1 MAKMI
6 DGRLAYADRL
16 RAFAILAV
24 VLLHISANY
33 MDASAATS
41 AAWTTAA
48 VYNSLTRWSV
58 PVFIMLSGM
67 FLLDPKKSLPLPV
80 LFFRHILRLAVA
92 LLVWGT
98 LYAMVDL
105 AAAGAA
111 LTWDNMFSTFLQVL
125 RGNTHYHLW
134 YLYMLLGLYLV
145 TPVLRAFTRGATRAE
160 FHYALLFGL
169 LLFLNALLQVFW
181 PSSTIALYLQR
192 MEIYLFMGYTCC
204 YVAGYY
210 FRHYTIGR
218 VAEILFYLLGA
229 AGLAVTVLGTLYL
242 SHRDGAQNMTLAGYT
257 TPNVLLTAVA
267 LVVLFRYAFGPSE
280 ERSRNQSVAVVA
292 RTSFGI
298 YLVHDLFILLLRH
311 FGLFALPIPAAVAI
325 PLWTAVVFL
334 LSFCV
339 AWPIHKIPFV
349 GRYLS

>member
-1 MAKMI
+1 MSPRRCLPSWL
-6 DGRLAYADRL
+6 GRQLHANGGRDLAG
-16 RAFAILAV
+16 V
-24 VLLHISANY
+24 V
-33 MDASAATS
+33 
-41 AAWTTAA
+41 
-48 VYNSLTRWSV
+48 
-58 PVFIMLSGM
+58 
-67 FLLDPKKSLPLPV
+67 
-80 LFFRHILRLAVA
+80 LAVA

-111 LTWDNMFSTFLQVL
+111 LTWDNMFSAFLQVL

-134 YLYMLLGLYLV
+134 YLYMLIGLYLV

-292 RTSFGI
+292 QTSFGI
-298 YLVHDLFILLLRH
+298 YLVHDLFVLLLRH
-311 FGLFALPIPAAVAI
+311 FVLFALPIPAAVAI

>member
-80 LFFRHILRLAVA
+80 LFFRHILRLAAA

-111 LTWDNMFSTFLQVL
+111 LTWDNMFSAFLQVL

-134 YLYMLLGLYLV
+134 YLYMLIGLYLV

-292 RTSFGI
+292 QTSFGI
-298 YLVHDLFILLLRH
+298 YLVHDLFVLLLRH

>member
-33 MDASAATS
+33 MDASAVTS
-41 AAWTTAA
+41 AAWTTTA

-67 FLLDPKKSLPLPV
+67 FLLDPKKSLPLPA
-80 LFFRHILRLAVA
+80 LFFRHILRLAAA

-111 LTWDNMFSTFLQVL
+111 LTWDNMFSAFLQVL